1 MLANAY
7 EFQFLCPALVYPSN
21 LVDVLAVRKLLARS
35 RSECIMRMSDIR
47 GEYAV
52 GKKLYSID
60 KGDLTMASVSN

>member
-21 LVDVLAVRKLLARS
+21 LVDVLAVRKCLARS
-35 RSECIMRMSDIR
+35 RSEANRRMSYIR

-52 GKKLYSID
+52 EKKLY
-60 KGDLTMASVSN
+60 